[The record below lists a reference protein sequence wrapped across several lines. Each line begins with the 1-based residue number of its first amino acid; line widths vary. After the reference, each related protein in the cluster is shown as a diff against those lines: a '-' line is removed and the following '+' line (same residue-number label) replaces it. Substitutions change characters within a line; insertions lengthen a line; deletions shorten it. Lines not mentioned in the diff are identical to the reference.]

1 MKKVWFASL
10 CLSMLL
16 ASSVSVFAAEAI
28 KLKFSHAAPR
38 TSTWHEGA
46 EKFASLVKERT
57 QGKFDFT
64 IYPLDELSGG
74 NQVAGIDLV
83 QTGVTDVHLQ
93 DALVWSAVAKKSV
106 VPCFPWLLPTY
117 EDVDRHV
124 RGEGGASLKQVLN
137 EAGVVCLAIGE
148 NGYRQ
153 VVNNRNPIVQPSDMK
168 GLKMRVPGSN
178 VHVSLL
184 KYIGADPL
192 TMNQS
197 EVYTSLQQGTIDAC
211 ENTLDLL
218 FTQKTLEVVKF
229 ISLWNYSYDP
239 LYLSVSQELWGSLS
253 DEEKAIF
260 QAAADEAMAY
270 QVAITREKEKSLRGR
285 LGEYKVEVV
294 ESLTPEQVKAF
305 QEATAKVYEDYR
317 QEFGEDLFRKF
328 GYAF

>member
-1 MKKVWFASL
+1 MKKVWFASF

-16 ASSVSVFAAEAI
+16 VSSVSAFAAEAI

-46 EKFASLVKERT
+46 EKFATLVKERT

-117 EDVDRHV
+117 EDVDRYV
-124 RGEGGASLKQVLN
+124 KGEGGASLKQVLN

-184 KYIGADPL
+184 KYIGADPI

-270 QVAITREKEKSLRGR
+270 QVAITREKEKALRGR

-305 QEATAKVYEDYR
+305 QDATAKVYEDYR